1 MTMLLDYAS
10 KIIYVKA
17 LNYLLS
23 ILPLLVLKQLEIA
36 NTLAGMLIQ
45 LGLLKLI
52 SIYYTCSVYLILIL
66 VTETASLRIYRCHL

>member
-1 MTMLLDYAS
+1 MLLDYTS

-23 ILPLLVLKQLEIA
+23 ILPLLALKQLEIV
-36 NTLAGMLIQ
+36 NTLVRMLIQ

-52 SIYYTCSVYLILIL
+52 SMYYTCSVYLILIL
-66 VTETASLRIYRCHL
+66 VTKTVSLRIYRCYL